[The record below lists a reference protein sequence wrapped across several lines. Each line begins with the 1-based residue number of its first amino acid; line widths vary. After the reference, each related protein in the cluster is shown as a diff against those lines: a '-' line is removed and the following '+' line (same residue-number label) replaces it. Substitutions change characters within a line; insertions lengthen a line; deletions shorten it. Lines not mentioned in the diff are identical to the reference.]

1 MPLEGEGDGE
11 VAGSPGQYVLKKLFA
26 DFVQLAQ
33 TKLNTIAQQDLDSP
47 ITKCLQ
53 RGEDPFMDQ
62 VGGAERDA
70 HRESLIS

>member
-1 MPLEGEGDGE
+1 MPLEGEGEGE

-33 TKLNTIAQQDLDSP
+33 TKLNIIAQQDLDSP

-62 VGGAERDA
+62 VGGAQRCTLNLW
-70 HRESLIS
+70 R

>member
-26 DFVQLAQ
+26 NFVQLAQ

-47 ITKCLQ
+47 IIKCLQ

-62 VGGAERDA
+62 VGGTETRTQ
-70 HRESLIS
+70 

>member
-11 VAGSPGQYVLKKLFA
+11 VAGSPGQYALKKLFA

-33 TKLNTIAQQDLDSP
+33 TKMNAIAQQDLDSP

-53 RGEDPFMDQ
+53 EGEGPFIDQ
-62 VGGAERDA
+62 VGGAER
-70 HRESLIS
+70 HTQ